1 MSIFT
6 NLVPI
11 PLAQAYAE
19 FRAAF
24 AALPPGASPTD
35 VNEWRGLRDSIRE
48 TLKNLQL
55 AQTDRDLESVADFI
69 LAKTG
74 ESSIREILVEIEA
87 EADRLRQLQT

>member
-1 MSIFT
+1 MTTSN

-24 AALPPGASPTD
+24 APLPPGTSPTD
-35 VNEWRGLRDSIRE
+35 VNEWFGLRDSIRE

-55 AQTDRDLESVADFI
+55 AQSDRDLESVADFI
-69 LAKTG
+69 LSETA
-74 ESSIREILVEIEA
+74 ESSIREILALIET
-87 EADRLRQLQT
+87 EADRLRRLRA